1 MNAKSAK
8 MIRRMARSEISGDQG
23 VVDREL
29 VIKRNGQVVNHP
41 NSVRAM
47 AKALKK
53 RFNDVKWGQA

>member
-1 MNAKSAK
+1 MNARKAK
-8 MIRRMARSEISGDQG
+8 MIRQMARSEISGDQG

-41 NSVRAM
+41 NSVRSM

-53 RFNDVKWGQA
+53 RFNDVKRGQA

>member
-8 MIRRMARSEISGDQG
+8 LIRRMARSEISGDRG

-47 AKALKK
+47 ASALKK
-53 RFNDVKWGQA
+53 RFKDVKRGQA

>member
-1 MNAKSAK
+1 MNAKKAK
-8 MIRRMARSEISGDQG
+8 LTRQMARSEISGDQG
-23 VVDREL
+23 VVDRDL

-53 RFNDVKWGQA
+53 RFSKVKRGQA